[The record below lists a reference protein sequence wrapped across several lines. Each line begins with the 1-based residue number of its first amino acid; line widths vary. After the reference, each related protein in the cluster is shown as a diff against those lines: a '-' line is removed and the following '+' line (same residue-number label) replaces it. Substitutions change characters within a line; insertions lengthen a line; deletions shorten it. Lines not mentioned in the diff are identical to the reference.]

1 MAEDAAAREVRDW
14 RGRRYRVGEDPRA
27 LMGWPRWTVL
37 AQAWLAM
44 AAVGVLQY
52 GYGAVAPVLMQRN
65 HWTLTEAFWPLAVW
79 VVCQAA
85 VGFPVAYLRE
95 RGRVGPRAL
104 TLVGAG
110 CCELGLLVL
119 STSTDLATVLAG
131 YALLGGTGA
140 GLVYASCT
148 SSVAK
153 WYPERSAARVGVV
166 TGAFAYGSVPVL
178 VLAVPGLHPENLDQ
192 ALLVAGVV
200 LFFAVAAAGLNF
212 VDPPARWWPAGVDPR
227 VWALGRRTPPA
238 AREFS
243 APEALR
249 TPVLAAMVLV
259 LLGAGAVSLFDAA
272 FLVVVAGPLGVGAA
286 LTAVA
291 AGLVAGLNGAS
302 RAVAV
307 GVAERLGRCRALG
320 LVLGVQAGGQLLLAT
335 AVTTT
340 SAPVLLAGAAVA
352 GLGGGAFYPLF
363 AALAREYFGE
373 DSALEVHGVVYSAK
387 AGSGLLGVG
396 LASVALTAWGP
407 APVFLAAAG
416 LGTAAAW
423 ATTALRRPGLPST
436 LPTVALRAR
445 AWKTGL

>member
-1 MAEDAAAREVRDW
+1 MREVRDW
-14 RGRRYRVGEDPRA
+14 RGRGYRVGEDPRE

-52 GYGAVAPVLMQRN
+52 GYGAIAPVLMQRN
-65 HWTLTEAFWPLAVW
+65 GWTLAETFWPLAGW
-79 VVCQAA
+79 VICQAA
-85 VGFPVAYLRE
+85 VGFPAAYLRE
-95 RGRVGPRAL
+95 RGRVGPRVL
-104 TLVGAG
+104 TLGGAI
-110 CCELGLLVL
+110 CCEAGLLVL
-119 STSTDLATVLAG
+119 AGSTDPATVLAG

-153 WYPERSAARVGVV
+153 WYPERSAARVGAV
-166 TGAFAYGSVPVL
+166 TGAFAYGSVPV
-178 VLAVPGLHPENLDQ
+178 VVIAVPALRPDGLWQ
-192 ALLVAGVV
+192 AVLIAAVV

-212 VDPPARWWPAGVDPR
+212 VDPPARWWPAAVDPR
-227 VWALGRRTPPA
+227 AWALGGCRRTPPA
-238 AREFS
+238 VREFS

-249 TPVLAAMVLV
+249 TGVMALMALI

-286 LTAVA
+286 ATAVA

-302 RAVAV
+302 RAAAV
-307 GVAERLGRCRALG
+307 GLAERVGRGRVIG
-320 LVLGVQAGGQLLLAT
+320 LVLGVQAAGQLLLAA
-335 AVTTT
+335 AVTTG
-340 SAPVLLAGAAVA
+340 SAPALVVGAGVA

-387 AGSGLLGVG
+387 AGSGLVGVG
-396 LASVALTAWGP
+396 LASLALTAWGP
-407 APVFLAAAG
+407 ATTFLVAAG
-416 LGTAAAW
+416 IGIGSAW
-423 ATTALRRPGLPST
+423 VTTALRRPGLPST
-436 LPTVALRAR
+436 LPRECASL
-445 AWKTGL
+445 L